1 MIGNDLVDVQIA
13 FSEKK
18 SENLRFIEKVF
29 TLQEQKLISQS
40 EDKETTLWLLWS
52 MKEAAYKAHQR
63 VTRHE
68 TKFNPKDYKCR
79 LLNFSNLAEVKVS
92 SSFYFINYSCTDRYI
107 HSIATESSAVT
118 VFEKIYY
125 KKQEAKLSFIKDY
138 SNKNGLAP
146 GNVSIEKDALGI
158 PSIVNEKTRNK
169 VPVSLSHHGNFSAYI
184 FPLIKS

>member
-1 MIGNDLVDVQIA
+1 MIGNDLVDVEIA

-18 SENLRFIEKVF
+18 SENRRFIEKVF
-29 TLQEQKLISQS
+29 SLQEQKLISQS

-63 VTRHE
+63 IVGHAP
-68 TKFNPKDYKCR
+68 KLNPRDYKCR
-79 LLNFSNLAEVKVS
+79 LLNFSNLAEVQVS
-92 SSFYFINYSCTDRYI
+92 SSFYFINYTCTDRFI
-107 HSIATESSAVT
+107 HSIATESSVVT

-125 KKQEAKLSFIKDY
+125 KNQDTKSSFIKDY

-146 GNVSIEKDALGI
+146 GNISIEKDGFGI
-158 PSIVNEKTRNK
+158 PFIIDENTKNK
-169 VPVSLSHHGNFSAYI
+169 VPVSLSHHGNFTAYI